1 MVEVVSDDPQIIL
14 DVEGYIAISLQ
25 KGMEVVVISGDSVF
39 TGIITGISDAAN
51 SNLLYTVRISIPDA
65 VDVIGESATV
75 RFAIEQTGSLIMPL
89 SSLRIISEQEGE
101 ISILTGSGDIQ
112 NMLVK
117 IEGVIN
123 EQVKIQ
129 GKLPS
134 NSKIILTDLSNFDAL
149 KHQIK
154 IDTGAP
160 ITSTGSKE

>member
-1 MVEVVSDDPQIIL
+1 L
-14 DVEGYIAISLQ
+14 
-25 KGMEVVVISGDSVF
+25 
-39 TGIITGISDAAN
+39 
-51 SNLLYTVRISIPDA
+51 
-65 VDVIGESATV
+65 
-75 RFAIEQTGSLIMPL
+75 
-89 SSLRIISEQEGE
+89 
-101 ISILTGSGDIQ
+101 
-112 NMLVK
+112 K

>member
-101 ISILTGSGDIQ
+101 ISILE
-112 NMLVK
+112 N
-117 IEGVIN
+117 
-123 EQVKIQ
+123 
-129 GKLPS
+129 
-134 NSKIILTDLSNFDAL
+134 
-149 KHQIK
+149 
-154 IDTGAP
+154 
-160 ITSTGSKE
+160 